1 MPARFTPFS
10 LPSDHTSDGVARR
23 VHFIGVCGVGMAGV
37 AALLARKGWIVSGE
51 DARPNELVP
60 WLQAHNIQLLDAPPQ
75 HVDLCVRTTAVGLHH
90 PHVLE
95 LRARGVPVVQRGE
108 VLAALVGNSRA
119 LAICGTHGK
128 TTTSCFATRLLQE
141 VGRTVCWCI
150 GGQTKSLGGVAGG
163 DFGGQLVVEA
173 DESDGTLS
181 RYHPEVLVAT
191 NLDLDHLEHFAD
203 ESDLCDCFATVAG
216 QTRSAV
222 AYCSDAPRLCRTFR
236 SLNLP
241 QSLTFGFGMADLQAE
256 DIQCGMEQSYFKLRY
271 RGKLL
276 GEAHIG
282 VLGRHNVLNALGALA
297 GVHLLTGISFTDL
310 LPYLA
315 KATSE
320 LPQRRYEVALARDG
334 LQVVADYAHHPAEIA
349 AALAMARLKHSGRLR
364 ILFQPHRFTRTLALR
379 QEFPPAFKL
388 ADEVVLLPVYA
399 ASEPPLPGGESHDL
413 YAEFRRQTT
422 QRILLATTL
431 AEATSYFRRTLA
443 AGDLLLIVGAGD
455 VIHVA
460 ERLRTLNL
468 PQPTKGASLAPWSG
482 YGTGGEAEELL
493 VGGPP
498 AAGARLV
505 GCGSNTWFSDLG
517 YDGTVQVLRSTII
530 PEGNPPETDYP
541 GELIGS
547 VLLEHLAANG
557 WSGLEFM
564 TGIPGTLGGWLKS
577 NAGAHGH
584 AIGEAVARVDID
596 GTPFCPRFTYRCSNL
611 QGRVTAVR
619 FILRRDEPLAI
630 RARQDEY
637 RSRRID
643 LHGLRT
649 CGSLFKNPPGDSAG
663 RLIEQCGL
671 KGFRIGGAQ
680 IAPFHAN
687 ILAAGTGCT
696 SSDLLAVMLTVQG
709 KVLQQTG
716 VRLLPEVSG
725 FPSD

>member
-10 LPSDHTSDGVARR
+10 LPSAHTPEGTARR
-23 VHFIGVCGVGMAGV
+23 AHFIGVCGVGMAGV
-37 AALLARKGWIVSGE
+37 AALLARMGWIVSGE
-51 DARPNELVP
+51 DACPNELVP
-60 WLQAHNIQLLDAPPQ
+60 WLQAHGIQLLDAPPPC
-75 HVDLCVRTTAVGLHH
+75 VDLCVRTTAVGLHH

-95 LRARGVPVVQRGE
+95 LRSRGVPVVQRGE

-141 VGRTVCWCI
+141 VRQTVCWCI

-163 DFGGQLVVEA
+163 GSGEQLVVEA

-181 RYHPEVLVAT
+181 LYHPEVLVAT
-191 NLDLDHLEHFAD
+191 NLDLDHLEHFED
-203 ESDLCDCFATVAG
+203 ESDLCDCFATAVR

-222 AYCSDAPRLCRTFR
+222 AYCSDAPRLCRIFQT
-236 SLNLP
+236 LNLP
-241 QSLTFGFGMADLQAE
+241 RSLTFGFGMADLQAE
-256 DIQCGMEQSYFKLRY
+256 DIRCGVEQSCFKLRF
-271 RGKLL
+271 RGELL

-282 VLGRHNVLNALGALA
+282 VPGRHNVLNALGALA
-297 GVHLLTGISFTDL
+297 GVHLLTGIAFTDL
-310 LPYLA
+310 LPHLTE
-315 KATSE
+315 ATSE
-320 LPQRRYEVALARDG
+320 LPLRRYEVALARDG

-364 ILFQPHRFTRTLALR
+364 VLFQPHRYTRTLALR
-379 QEFPPAFKL
+379 QEFPQAFKL
-388 ADEVVLLPVYA
+388 ADEVILLPVYA
-399 ASEPPLPGGESHDL
+399 ASERPIPGGESHDL
-413 YAEFRRQTT
+413 YAEFRRQTS

-455 VIHVA
+455 VIQVA
-460 ERLRTLNL
+460 EKLRTLNL
-468 PQPTKGASLAPWSG
+468 PLASKGAPLAPWSG
-482 YGTGGEAEELL
+482 YGTGGEAEQLL
-493 VGGPP
+493 VGGAPVS
-498 AAGARLV
+498 GARLV
-505 GCGSNTWFSDLG
+505 GCGSNIWFSDLG
-517 YDGTVQVLRSTII
+517 YDGTVQILRSTTI

-547 VLLEHLAANG
+547 ALLEHLAANG

-564 TGIPGTLGGWLKS
+564 AGIPGTLGGWLKS

-584 AIGEAVARVDID
+584 AIAEAVARVDID
-596 GTPFCPRFTYRCSNL
+596 GAPFCPRFAYRSSNIH
-611 QGRVTAVR
+611 GRVTAVR
-619 FILRRDEPLAI
+619 FALRRDEPSVI
-630 RARQDEY
+630 RARQNEY
-637 RSRRID
+637 RSRRIN
-643 LHGLRT
+643 LLGLRT

-663 RLIEQCGL
+663 RLIEHCGL

-687 ILAAGTGCT
+687 ILAAGPGCT
-696 SSDLLAVMLTVQG
+696 SSDLLAVMLTVRA
-709 KVLQQTG
+709 KVLLQTG
-716 VRLLPEVSG
+716 IRLVPEVSG